1 MISKSEAAS
10 ALRDIELVHRRT
22 TRGGAYAKA
31 SPHLLIGGLVWAA
44 GYGACAV
51 LPPERWG
58 TIWIPLSLAGLVG
71 SYAVGHLSHQRE
83 PRNPAAAAGSAAH
96 ILWIMV
102 TTVSFI
108 VSTFMLFQPTDPVA
122 FLAFPALVMAFV
134 YVLLGSV
141 GLPRFRWL
149 GAGMFAMLVIGLVLQ
164 REAIAIWVAAAGGG
178 GLILGGL
185 WLRKA

>member
-1 MISKSEAAS
+1 MISKPEAAS

-31 SPHLLIGGLVWAA
+31 SPHLLIAGCVWAT

-51 LPPERWG
+51 LPTERWG
-58 TIWIPLSLAGLVG
+58 TVWIPLALAGVLG
-71 SYAVGHLSHQRE
+71 SYIVAYASHRAD
-83 PRNPAAAAGSAAH
+83 PGNPAAPAASAAR
-96 ILWIMV
+96 ILWMMA
-102 TTVSFI
+102 TTMSFI
-108 VSTFMLFQPTDPVA
+108 VTTFLLFQPTDPVS
-122 FLAFPALVMAFV
+122 FLVFPALVMAFV
-134 YVLLGSV
+134 YVLLGSL

-149 GAGMFAMLVIGLVLQ
+149 GAGMFAMLIIGLSLQ
-164 REAIAIWVAAAGGG
+164 REAIAIWVAAVGGG

>member
-1 MISKSEAAS
+1 MISKPEAAS
-10 ALRDIELVHRRT
+10 ALREIELVHRRT

-31 SPHLLIGGLVWAA
+31 SPHLLIGGFVWAA

-71 SYAVGHLSHQRE
+71 SYVVAYASHQRE
-83 PRNPAAAAGSAAH
+83 PGNPAAPAGSAAR
-96 ILWIMV
+96 ILWMMA
-102 TTVSFI
+102 TTMSFI
-108 VSTFMLFQPTDPVA
+108 ISTFLLFQPTDPVT

-149 GAGMFAMLVIGLVLQ
+149 GAGMFAILIIGLALQ
-164 REAIAIWVAAAGGG
+164 RDAIAIWVAAAGGG